1 MEEQK
6 QNQEP
11 KNGHSRITLLSFF
24 YTLSIIS
31 IISLVCLV
39 YSLHLSKKNTEDRL
53 EKIENSIYTI
63 QGSQNNTAK

>member
-6 QNQEP
+6 QNQEQ

-39 YSLHLSKKNTEDRL
+39 YSLHLSKKKTEDRL

>member
-11 KNGHSRITLLSFF
+11 KNEHTRISLLSFF

-39 YSLHLSKKNTEDRL
+39 YSLHLSKKKTDDRL

-63 QGSQNNTAK
+63 QGSQSNTTK